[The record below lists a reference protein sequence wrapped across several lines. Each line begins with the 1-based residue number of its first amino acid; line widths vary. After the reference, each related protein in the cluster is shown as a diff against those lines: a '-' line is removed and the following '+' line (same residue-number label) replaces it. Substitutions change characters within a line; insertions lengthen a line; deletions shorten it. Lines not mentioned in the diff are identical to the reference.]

1 MLISCYQ
8 VLQEREVSLAK
19 EKQVQENALRDVT
32 KATDVEVAGL
42 RLSERAG
49 RLATREKR
57 IAEDEAELLK
67 RERDLAAR
75 EAKLETR
82 REEVAE
88 AESRNMHEFA
98 ARRRSVEQRELRA
111 AELESRLAWFQDT
124 GSGQKGSSS
133 RRRPEQR
140 QEPESEKA
148 ILQQRVMALFHQSPE
163 EKATVEATKQPR
175 PSAAPELVGMAGVQT
190 PSVTCPGEAA
200 ASPKLTVENKVIL
213 EFLNVSYP
221 CRLLSPGLSWTS
233 PRPAACDSFV
243 DGLNWKPCLHGQHRC
258 RAASPSTVSDASQCS
273 SRSMSKLVIAGKTYT
288 SAGLPETPYRNNVA
302 TYRHNEGRTR
312 PAQRYVANRIS
323 RPAHRRHTWYG
334 GQKTAGVGSKVNSIA
349 EWPVSGFPS
358 AWGMGFRAPA
368 GWLHQLHHLRLICPR
383 AGLPAPPR
391 SRDGGLHASRGQAR
405 LPRPVSAQAPQYAAS
420 TVRSQAG
427 EPGWWQPHA
436 TSHVADASRSSG
448 SRPRFIGRDV
458 AQGAVVL
465 CAAAQQHAAT
475 MPR

>member
-1 MLISCYQ
+1 M
-8 VLQEREVSLAK
+8 VAHPSL
-19 EKQVQENALRDVT
+19 
-32 KATDVEVAGL
+32 
-42 RLSERAG
+42 
-49 RLATREKR
+49 
-57 IAEDEAELLK
+57 
-67 RERDLAAR
+67 LAASGGPAFYDSANIR
-75 EAKLETR
+75 ARLPEDCGERSVGRQRCPQGRIHGA
-82 REEVAE
+82 
-88 AESRNMHEFA
+88 A
-98 ARRRSVEQRELRA
+98 AR
-111 AELESRLAWFQDT
+111 
-124 GSGQKGSSS
+124 
-133 RRRPEQR
+133 
-140 QEPESEKA
+140 
-148 ILQQRVMALFHQSPE
+148 
-163 EKATVEATKQPR
+163 
-175 PSAAPELVGMAGVQT
+175 
-190 PSVTCPGEAA
+190 
-200 ASPKLTVENKVIL
+200 
-213 EFLNVSYP
+213 
-221 CRLLSPGLSWTS
+221 
-233 PRPAACDSFV
+233 
-243 DGLNWKPCLHGQHRC
+243 
-258 RAASPSTVSDASQCS
+258 TVSDASQCS

-323 RPAHRRHTWYG
+323 RPAHHRHTWYG
-334 GQKTAGVGSKVNSIA
+334 GQKTAGVGSKVNNIA

-358 AWGMGFRAPA
+358 ARGMGFRAPA
-368 GWLHQLHHLRLICPR
+368 VWLHQLHHLRLICPR

-427 EPGWWQPHA
+427 EPGLWQPHA